1 MTAYLTARVVQVFP
15 NGQMVV
21 RGAREVQVNN
31 ETQYIFVQGV
41 IRPEDVSSNNII
53 LSTYIADARIELT
66 GYGAV
71 SDKQR
76 PGWGTRVLDWVWP
89 F

>member
-1 MTAYLTARVVQVFP
+1 
-15 NGQMVV
+15 MVI
-21 RGAREVQVNN
+21 RGAREVRANN

-41 IRPEDVSSNNII
+41 IRPEDISSNNII

-66 GYGAV
+66 GYGTV
-71 SDKQR
+71 SDVQH
-76 PGWGTRVLDWVWP
+76 PGWMTRVLNWVWP